1 MVQSIDRETKGIE
14 FHSHTGP
21 HLGEIQCVHISTL
34 LTISPL
40 MSASHLFMTAPS
52 NMCYMRIQSPRDFIF
67 QAGIWYCET
76 TTMDLLVV
84 LHYPVRNSMQSLYK
98 NSKNKRCL
106 R

>member
-1 MVQSIDRETKGIE
+1 MH
-14 FHSHTGP
+14 F
-21 HLGEIQCVHISTL
+21 STL

-40 MSASHLFMTAPS
+40 MSASHLFMAAPS

-84 LHYPVRNSMQSLYK
+84 VHYPVRNSKGSLDLTFLVVEFILVE
-98 NSKNKRCL
+98 SFRCHL
-106 R
+106 VINTIMLS